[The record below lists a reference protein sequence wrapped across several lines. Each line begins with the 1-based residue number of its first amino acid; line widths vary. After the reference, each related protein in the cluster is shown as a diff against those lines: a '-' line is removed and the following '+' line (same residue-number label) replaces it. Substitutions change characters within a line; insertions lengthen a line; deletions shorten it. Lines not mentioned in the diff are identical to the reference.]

1 MANNRRKSTFKN
13 FVYGE
18 AQDGSDQVIPIS
30 AVVLPEYQPRQ
41 YFDEQKLEEMV
52 LSIKSQGLLSRLIV
66 RRISGTDSYELVA
79 GGRRFRAAKK
89 AGLIEVPV
97 IVKKLTDD
105 EALEIAIT
113 ENLQRE
119 DLNPLEETEGI
130 LRLLSSKLGIS
141 SQEVPQLLVKMYND
155 SKRKDES
162 EQNVLFTKEGNDVQA
177 IFVSLGT
184 MQWESFVTSRL
195 PLLNLPKEILE
206 VLRSGKLSYTKAQT
220 ISRIKDIK
228 LRKRI
233 LSEAVKKNL
242 SLNQIKARISELKQK
257 SIPEQIE
264 DSPKN
269 RISNTYRKVMKTKV
283 WSDPK
288 KWKKLEKLLSQI
300 DLILDE

>member
-1 MANNRRKSTFKN
+1 MANNRRKSTFNN

-18 AQDGSDQVIPIS
+18 AQDGSEQVIPIS
-30 AVVLPEYQPRQ
+30 AVVLPQYQPRQ

-89 AGLIEVPV
+89 AGLIEIPV

-130 LRLLSSKLGIS
+130 LRLLSSKLDIP
-141 SQEVPQLLVKMYND
+141 SQEIPPLLVKMYND
-155 SKRKDES
+155 SKRKEES
-162 EQNVLFTKEGNDVQA
+162 EQNVLFTKEGNAVQA
-177 IFVSLGT
+177 IFISLGT

-242 SLNQIKARISELKQK
+242 SLNQIKDRISELKPK
-257 SIPEQIE
+257 LIPKQLE
-264 DSPKN
+264 DAPKN
-269 RISNTYRKVMKTKV
+269 RISSTYRRVMKTKV